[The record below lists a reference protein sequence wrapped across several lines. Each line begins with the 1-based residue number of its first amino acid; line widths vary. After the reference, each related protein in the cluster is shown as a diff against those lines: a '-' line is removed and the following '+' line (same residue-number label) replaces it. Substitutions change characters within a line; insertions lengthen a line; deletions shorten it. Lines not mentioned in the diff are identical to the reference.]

1 MKYPG
6 RITGSA
12 LYHLNRKPATIS
24 YPFGPLKIEPN
35 YRGLISFNPDTC
47 IGCKLCVKDCPAKAI
62 EINNVGPKEDK
73 KFDMTLDLSHCIY
86 CCQCVDTCPKKSIGF
101 TQNIELAGFDRAK
114 MKVNPR

>member
-6 RITGSA
+6 KISASA
-12 LYHLNRKPATIS
+12 LNHLGRKPATIS

-35 YRGLISFNPDTC
+35 YRGQISFEPDKC
-47 IGCKLCVKDCPAKAI
+47 IGCRLCVKDCPAKAI

-86 CCQCVDTCPKKSIGF
+86 CCQCVDTCPKKAIGF
-101 TQNIELAGFDRAK
+101 TQNIELAGFDKEK